1 MEEKTTD
8 LSTILSISG
17 KPGLYKKVAQAKNGL
32 IVESLTDGKRFQ
44 AFAHDKVSSLDD
56 ISIFTESGDKSLKEI
71 LQKIREITDNGQ
83 APDPKSDN
91 QKLKEFF
98 EKVMPDYDRERV
110 YVSHIKK
117 IYLWYNLLLEK
128 NMLDFT
134 EEPEE
139 ADESSK
145 NEETSAESA
154 PKAGTENSPEPENDE
169 SAG

>member
-1 MEEKTTD
+1 MEENTTD

-17 KPGLYKKVAQAKNGL
+17 KPGLYKKVAQAKNGV

-56 ISIFTESGDKSLKEI
+56 ISIFTESDDKSLKEI

-139 ADESSK
+139 SDESG
-145 NEETSAESA
+145 ETPAESTSE
-154 PKAGTENSPEPENDE
+154 AGTENSPEPEKDE
-169 SAG
+169 SAV